1 MTTYNDAFYQK
12 DDEDFKQFYSTQ
24 LDLFTKQMEEEQK
37 DAEESK
43 IEINELSK
51 NINVNSLLEKYV
63 LDH

>member
-1 MTTYNDAFYQK
+1 MTRFYQK

>member
-1 MTTYNDAFYQK
+1 MTRFYQK

-24 LDLFTKQMEEEQK
+24 LDLFTKHMEKEQK

-51 NINVNSLLEKYV
+51 NINVNSLLEKACS
-63 LDH
+63 